1 MKFNFPWVSALVLDQ
16 TQVLNPN
23 ISFQKCWD
31 FNEYSQGTVTI
42 TGTDDD
48 QTITVDLS
56 TEDGETTATA
66 TYQGSFQFVDYS
78 MTKKNKKK

>member
-1 MKFNFPWVSALVLDQ
+1 M
-16 TQVLNPN
+16 
-23 ISFQKCWD
+23 ISGD
-31 FNEYSQGTVTI
+31 LINDTQGTVTI

-56 TEDGETTATA
+56 TEDGETTSTA

-78 MTKKNKKK
+78 MTKKNKRNSLHSVANFFF